1 MTDRSITIS
10 SPAFSPATAHPP
22 LINRPMAARTKL
34 LLEGRMLPT
43 LLRVAAPNVLNL
55 LAIAGMVTFDGLFL
69 GRLGADT
76 LAGVSL
82 AFPWVMFM
90 QHAANG
96 GMGGGVSSAI
106 ARALGAGR
114 RDKAES
120 GADPSACIG
129 RGAHFLTQHQ
139 K

>member
-1 MTDRSITIS
+1 MSDRSVASS
-10 SPAFSPATAHPP
+10 SPAFSQ
-22 LINRPMAARTKL
+22 NRASPSRPPMAARTKL
-34 LLEGRMLPT
+34 LLEGRILPT

-96 GMGGGVSSAI
+96 GLGCGVSSAT
-106 ARALGAGR
+106 ARALCAGR
-114 RDKAES
+114 R
-120 GADPSACIG
+120 
-129 RGAHFLTQHQ
+129 
-139 K
+139 

>member
-1 MTDRSITIS
+1 MTDPGVAIS
-10 SPAFSPATAHPP
+10 SSSFSPATASAPVP
-22 LINRPMAARTKL
+22 SRPPMAARTKL
-34 LLEGRMLPT
+34 LLEGRILPT

-55 LAIAGMVTFDGLFL
+55 LALSGMVTFDGLFL

-96 GMGGGVSSAI
+96 GM
-106 ARALGAGR
+106 
-114 RDKAES
+114 
-120 GADPSACIG
+120 
-129 RGAHFLTQHQ
+129 
-139 K
+139 